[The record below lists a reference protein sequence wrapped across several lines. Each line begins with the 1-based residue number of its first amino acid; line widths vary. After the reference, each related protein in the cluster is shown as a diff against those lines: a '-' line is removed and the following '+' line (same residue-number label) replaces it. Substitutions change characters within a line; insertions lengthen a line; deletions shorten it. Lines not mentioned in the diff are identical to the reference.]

1 MNKMLQLSCHFQDQL
16 PAEEVTK
23 IRDLISD
30 VRNKLANKDSM
41 DAEEIKKTVSEL
53 QQSSLK
59 LFEMAYKKM
68 AADRESGSDKSGSSS
83 SSSSSDSSKKEE
95 KQ

>member
-1 MNKMLQLSCHFQDQL
+1 MYKPFTIFPLLCLQDQL

-23 IRDLISD
+23 IRDLISE

-41 DAEEIKKTVSEL
+41 DAEEIKKTVNEL

-68 AADRESGSDKSGSSS
+68 AADRESGSSSS
-83 SSSSSDSSKKEE
+83 SSSSGSGKTEDKP
-95 KQ
+95 